1 MKPILLLSGFAA
13 LLILASLA
21 NPGLHIQA
29 ERGKV
34 VASGTSQ
41 SMHRGGGLFMFAAL
55 GPQLAA
61 EDSITVNGEVCE
73 LSSRGVPTGRTF
85 GFRGKKFPARFRFA
99 DDCEGEG
106 DYVRYTVRDG
116 EVQFRGFDMRGDE

>member
-1 MKPILLLSGFAA
+1 MKPILLLSAFAA
-13 LLILASLA
+13 LLILASLK
-21 NPGLHIQA
+21 NPGLHINA

-41 SMHRGGGLFMFAAL
+41 SLHQGNGLFRFAAL
-55 GPQLAA
+55 GTPLAA

-73 LSSRGVPTGRTF
+73 LNSRGVPTGRTF
-85 GFRGKKFPARFRFA
+85 GFRGKKFPAKFRFA